1 MSNTC
6 GGAHDPLWASR
17 GGSFVYKIKL
27 LIFVSSAW
35 HEVAQGSLAV
45 LDGIFL
51 GSSVLEVSVLDP

>member
-17 GGSFVYKIKL
+17 GGLLVYEIKL
-27 LIFVSSAW
+27 LTSVSSSW

-45 LDGIFL
+45 IDGIML
-51 GSSVLEVSVLDP
+51 GSSVVEGSVLDP